1 MLRLSLL
8 TWNPLE
14 VNCKDL
20 EKMEWYETV
29 MRYGFKPDE
38 TEAQLLDDPDIRLV
52 PTLIEKIVLPKI
64 TGDLIFQ
71 FFFSILYKLWNF
83 LIPLP
88 FFRIYRQSMG
98 SVVFFANTS
107 IGDIDTSHDRGVSII
122 ETHIKIYAKFIHS
135 NIGENENIPGQ

>member
-64 TGDLIFQ
+64 TGDLLFQYHFFFNFVQIMEFSNTITIFQ
-71 FFFSILYKLWNF
+71 
-83 LIPLP
+83 
-88 FFRIYRQSMG
+88 
-98 SVVFFANTS
+98 
-107 IGDIDTSHDRGVSII
+107 
-122 ETHIKIYAKFIHS
+122 
-135 NIGENENIPGQ
+135 NIPTKHGIRCLLRKHFDWRH